1 MKGKQTQA
9 SLQKYRFYVYI
20 IFESIDETSSDGKK
34 VSSSFLSPSQAKPSW
49 DQCLCW
55 LPAFDGDFVMICWWK
70 NPLKLNED
78 WTSECDSEWNEE
90 KKFLDHAERRVSMG
104 TSKIPYNFCCSSGKI
119 IKMFFYLLRLFF
131 ACLFTCFVAHSFSL
145 WAPTIK
151 SSLLTRYTKRASTCK
166 QNVIKCF
173 SFKLSNILFHFPV
186 HFMILAFMFLVFY
199 RQ

>member
-1 MKGKQTQA
+1 MKGNLCNQSFLFKSAPSAFFSCCILHNVRLTALLKMKGKQTQA

-20 IFESIDETSSDGKK
+20 IFESIDETSSDEKK

-119 IKMFFYLLRLFF
+119 IKMFFYLLRLF
-131 ACLFTCFVAHSFSL
+131 L
-145 WAPTIK
+145 
-151 SSLLTRYTKRASTCK
+151 
-166 QNVIKCF
+166 
-173 SFKLSNILFHFPV
+173 
-186 HFMILAFMFLVFY
+186 LAFLLVSWPTRFRY
-199 RQ
+199 GHPP